1 MTKDNTSSRGEEAK
15 YNLCQLTGLLD
26 HHIKRHFYKLFA
38 FCVLLVC
45 LLACSPSELCFF
57 ILLLLIFRQG
67 QRHCYYS
74 MSSWFWVD
82 SLITWTK
89 MLRAEKKVMSMSVC
103 LTVTKLLHWLKI
115 TWSGFYLTIPSLNGL
130 DENLLGCCGFNMRF
144 GINHS
149 F

>member
-1 MTKDNTSSRGEEAK
+1 MTKDNTFSRGEEAK

-38 FCVLLVC
+38 FCVLWVH

-57 ILLLLIFRQG
+57 ILLLLIFQARTDPSLLLHVVVVLG
-67 QRHCYYS
+67 RL
-74 MSSWFWVD
+74 VD
-82 SLITWTK
+82 HLNK
-89 MLRAEKKVMSMSVC
+89 DAEGREKVMSRPAC

-115 TWSGFYLTIPSLNGL
+115 TSSGSHLTIPSLNGL

-144 GINHS
+144 GINHC